1 MYFFL
6 DADRRKARGGTL
18 YLEFQPGP
26 WREKHWQA
34 DSLFLPAPLFDDLG
48 LYDLFIRAIPDFNY
62 YYVTQVS
69 AEQLRV
75 LTGLAEE
82 HHTQC
87 AAEILAELAPY
98 AEAWLREH
106 GCFTICGI

>member
-6 DADRRKARGGTL
+6 DADGRKARGGSL

-26 WREKHWQA
+26 YREKHWQA

-48 LYDLFIRAIPDFNY
+48 LYDLFVQAIPHFNY
-62 YYVTQVS
+62 YYYTEVT
-69 AEQLRV
+69 AEQFQALRA
-75 LTGLAEE
+75 LAEQ

-87 AAEILAELAPY
+87 AAEILSELAPQ
-98 AEAWLREH
+98 AEVWLKEF